1 MIATICLVI
10 ANTPV
15 GFPFRPETN
24 IKRLIIVHSR
34 RTLRNFNNE
43 VKSVQT
49 GYVLLPM
56 DRRPLAETGNVQY
69 LRFRSDY
76 YLKSNIFSQGLDLT
90 RKVDLTKDCTL
101 ELGCALPVY
110 TYRWYEAL

>member
-1 MIATICLVI
+1 MPLIHLIKHSRKAFAFLLMIATICLVI

-43 VKSVQT
+43 VKSVQA

-76 YLKSNIFSQGLDLT
+76 YLKSNIFFH
-90 RKVDLTKDCTL
+90 KV
-101 ELGCALPVY
+101 
-110 TYRWYEAL
+110 WI